1 MLEYIKPFTDIA
13 FPAVYILF
21 FVGTIATLA
30 LANRRLVRK
39 AWLACFFALL
49 LAVTVVG
56 MTVMPA
62 VEMHKFSQPNSEE
75 MTYYEIRIVDS
86 AGNELELDDRATPPM
101 TGSRTSSVAGSMAY
115 DYTDEERMEMGR
127 FYMQSVNDYRQ
138 TIESGGPPAYEA
150 LKPPRYVDD
159 QQWTAEQ
166 LETYEEFE
174 SIRIYERTIVVNEE
188 SDAVERN
195 EETHLVTINVANE
208 TITENETA
216 IEGESA

>member
-1 MLEYIKPFTDIA
+1 MLQYIEPFTDII
-13 FPAVYILF
+13 FPVVYILF
-21 FVGTIATLA
+21 FVGTIAALA
-30 LANRRLVRK
+30 LANRRFVRK

-56 MTVMPA
+56 MTVMPV

-101 TGSRTSSVAGSMAY
+101 TGSRTSSVGQNMAY
-115 DYTDEERMEMGR
+115 QYDDEERMEMGR
-127 FYMQSVNDYRQ
+127 FYIENVNRYRE
-138 TIESGGPPAYEA
+138 TVESGGPPIYTA
-150 LKPPRYVDD
+150 LEPPRYVDD

-166 LETYEEFE
+166 LENYEEFE
-174 SIRIYERTIVVNEE
+174 SISIYERTIVVNED

-195 EETHLVTINVANE
+195 EETHLVTIDVANE
-208 TITENETA
+208 TVTENETA
-216 IEGESA
+216 LEDESA